1 VVEVAIDETLTKSV
15 ISLQSAILHTTC
27 NGERRIRVLTLTL
40 PTTESMANV
49 FASADQ
55 QAIAS
60 YFSHKAVERTINS
73 GLEAAR
79 DALAGKLVEIM
90 QTYKRELAGG
100 NMGGGGIQLPANLRA
115 LPALFMGIIKNV
127 SKFSSLLYLSNIS

>member
-1 VVEVAIDETLTKSV
+1 
-15 ISLQSAILHTTC
+15 
-27 NGERRIRVLTLTL
+27 
-40 PTTESMANV
+40 MANV
-49 FASADQ
+49 YASADQ

-60 YFSHKAVERTINS
+60 YFSHKAVERSINS
-73 GLEAAR
+73 GLEASR

-127 SKFSSLLYLSNIS
+127 S